1 MRLLRRFVP
10 RNDYIVYRIPY
21 NVYRKINILYKYRGA
36 SCKIQVEKQEN

>member
-10 RNDYIVYRIPY
+10 RNDYI
-21 NVYRKINILYKYRGA
+21 VYRKINILYKYRGA